1 MLLVSSPP
9 FFLASRCSYCVTQ
22 DFKRGNI
29 INIVFAGIATVLWLV
44 QKAYYKY
51 RNAKNARR
59 WAALTDQEKE
69 AEELQAEGKGNRSV
83 TYHFTN

>member
-1 MLLVSSPP
+1 M
-9 FFLASRCSYCVTQ
+9 
-22 DFKRGNI
+22 
-29 INIVFAGIATVLWLV
+29 LWLV

-69 AEELQAEGKGNRSV
+69 AEELQAEEKGNRSV